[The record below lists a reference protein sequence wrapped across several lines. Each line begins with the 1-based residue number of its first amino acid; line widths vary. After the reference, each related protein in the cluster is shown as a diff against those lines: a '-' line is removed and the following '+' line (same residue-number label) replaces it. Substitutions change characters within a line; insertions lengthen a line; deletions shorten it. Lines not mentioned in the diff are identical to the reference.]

1 MTPSLPLPEV
11 CHELFS
17 PALHAWAEDVL
28 VALLTTP
35 PVARTLMKRTMV
47 LEGDLH
53 GPDDVVRAGKGSSTP
68 GRSGVSLAV
77 SAPACQQ
84 PLAADRGLSH
94 WHLNE
99 SSFVVVLS
107 FPAFAE
113 HTPPGGQA
121 SSCTVT

>member
-1 MTPSLPLPEV
+1 MNSEV
-11 CHELFS
+11 S
-17 PALHAWAEDVL
+17 PALRAWAEDVV

-35 PVARTLMKRTMV
+35 PAARMHTMV
-47 LEGDLH
+47 LEGDLQ
-53 GPDDVVRAGKGSSTP
+53 GPDDVARAGKGSSTP
-68 GRSGVSLAV
+68 SRSGVSLGV

-94 WHLNE
+94 GHLNE